1 MHAIVCTSC
10 GLLPNCIVSP
20 TINDS
25 HYTARGRKQ
34 EMTDLMMQ
42 NPLMEMLQAIVI
54 LLTIV
59 TSLVFMLLLSCGKQ
73 SQLLKSIDESLKC
86 LPAV

>member
-1 MHAIVCTSC
+1 
-10 GLLPNCIVSP
+10 
-20 TINDS
+20 
-25 HYTARGRKQ
+25 
-34 EMTDLMMQ
+34 MMQ